1 MKGPEEQMEILLKI
15 GGIYNLAFAVFHCL
29 FWKIFKWD
37 SELSQLNV
45 LNRAIMQV
53 LNLCLIFCF
62 LIFFYISVFHT
73 SDLLSTPLG
82 QSILICISIFW
93 LLRAMEQILF
103 FKLKHWGSVVFL
115 IIFIFG
121 AVIYLIPVFSN

>member
-1 MKGPEEQMEILLKI
+1 MEILLKI

-37 SELSQLNV
+37 SELRQLNF

-73 SDLLSTPLG
+73 SDLLTTGLG
-82 QSILICISIFW
+82 KSILICISIFW
-93 LLRAMEQILF
+93 LFRAVEQILF
-103 FKLKHWGSVVFL
+103 FKLKDLVSAFFL
-115 IIFIFG
+115 IFFICG
-121 AVIYLIPVFSN
+121 AVIYLIPLFSN